1 MRQVSL
7 ALATAVLLTASAS
20 AQGRE
25 RSEVAPSHSAMPKY
39 EQKECLRNLKT
50 KKRECRTRY
59 EWRKIAARL
68 AAQEANKAPPQP

>member
-1 MRQVSL
+1 MKQVSL
-7 ALATAVLLTASAS
+7 ALAAATVLLIAS

-39 EQKECLRNLKT
+39 EEKECLRNLKT

-68 AAQEANKAPPQP
+68 AAQEANKAPQP

>member
-1 MRQVSL
+1 MKQVSL
-7 ALATAVLLTASAS
+7 ALAAATVLLIAS

-39 EQKECLRNLKT
+39 EEKECLRNLKT

-68 AAQEANKAPPQP
+68 AAEEANKAPQP